1 MNPQNEVFNNKDLK
15 RIIFKF
21 LIPKRCKN
29 CNDKI
34 NNNISICVSCI
45 WHLNN
50 PNNMLWN

>member
-1 MNPQNEVFNNKDLK
+1 MNPQNEVLK

-29 CNDKI
+29 CNEKI
-34 NNNISICVSCI
+34 NNNICVSCI